1 MTQAPPALSRL
12 VIVGGGTAGW
22 MTAAFLTRFFASDIE
37 QGIRSVTVI
46 ESAEIGT
53 VGVGEATIPPISLFN
68 GAVGIDEATFMRKTQ
83 ATYKLGIEFDG
94 WTKTGERYLHA
105 FGTIGVPING
115 ISFHAYW
122 LKARQMGQ
130 AADLAAYS
138 LNTMAAY
145 NGKFAKPD
153 PNPNSL
159 KSSIGYAFHFDA
171 GLYAAHLRSLSEA
184 RGVRRIEATIKDVT
198 LGEDG
203 GIDSVMLADGRHIEG
218 DYFFDCSG
226 FRSLL
231 LGGALKVPFESWS
244 DYLPADRAIALP
256 CERVAPPVP
265 YTRAKAQSA
274 GWTWRIPLQHR
285 TGNGYVYASHHI
297 SDDEALCVLRND
309 IDGRETAEPR
319 MIRFATGRR
328 VVVRAKNCL
337 ALGLAAG
344 FLEPLESTSIHFIQ
358 FALIKFS
365 ATFPTGR
372 IDPVSDRF
380 YNETLIDE
388 MVHVRDFLIF
398 HYHANA
404 RTGEPFW
411 DYLRHMPIPGSLRD
425 KIELFEAR
433 GLCLFPQQT
442 VFQEPS
448 WLTVMLGQGLR
459 PQAYDP
465 LADCVDTSK
474 MIDGLERLRRMVAQD
489 VANMP
494 THESVLQALAA
505 RP

>member
-1 MTQAPPALSRL
+1 MIQEHPALSRL

-37 QGIRSVTVI
+37 RGIRSVTLI

-68 GAVGIDEATFMRKTQ
+68 GAVGIDEPEFMRKTQ

-94 WTKTGERYLHA
+94 WTQAGQRYLHA
-105 FGTIGVPING
+105 FGTTGVPING

-122 LKARQMGQ
+122 LKARKMGK
-130 AADLAAYS
+130 AADFAQYN

-145 NGKFAKPD
+145 NGKFAKAD
-153 PNPNSL
+153 QDPNSL

-171 GLYAAHLRSLSEA
+171 GLYATYLRSLSEA
-184 RGVRRIEATIKDVT
+184 RGVHRIEATIKDVV

-203 GIDSVMLADGRHIEG
+203 GIDAVMLADGRRIEG

-231 LGGALKVPFESWS
+231 LGDALKVPFENWS
-244 DYLPADRAIALP
+244 DYLPADRAIAVP
-256 CERVAPPVP
+256 CERTAAPVP
-265 YTRAKAQSA
+265 YTRAKAQTA

-297 SDDEALCVLRND
+297 SDDEALSVLQREL
-309 IDGRETAEPR
+309 DGKPTAEPR

-328 VVVRAKNCL
+328 AVMRAKNCL

-358 FALIKFS
+358 FGLIKFS

-372 IDPVSDRF
+372 IDPVSDKF
-380 YNETLIDE
+380 YNQTMIEELI
-388 MVHVRDFLIF
+388 HVRDFLIF

-404 RTGEPFW
+404 RTGEAFW
-411 DYLRHMPIPGSLRD
+411 DYLRHMPVPDSLRD
-425 KIELFEAR
+425 KIDLFSTR
-433 GLCLFPQQT
+433 GLCMFPNQT
-442 VFQEPS
+442 VFQESS
-448 WLTVMLGQGLR
+448 WFTVMFGQGLT
-459 PQAYDP
+459 PQTYDP
-465 LADCVDTSK
+465 LADCVDAGK
-474 MIDGLERLRRMVAQD
+474 MIDGLERLRRMVAQE
-489 VANMP
+489 VINMP
-494 THESVLQALAA
+494 THETVLRDMAA
-505 RP
+505 NP